1 MSNRLDSMVTD
12 AVVTNSSAAVSGAA
26 RASNLGPSRLA
37 AKYMRST
44 FGQLDRISARHSPSI
59 HGNHQYLAKVTRCSA
74 RNTGR
79 MLSRTIAP
87 LMNKAILDDHS
98 IRSRGVAAYP
108 YRRSPTQITTTNST
122 SVLRT
127 RLRLKA
133 KIIDAHSPIWAA
145 LHPPRDGT
153 SHRPVELPL
162 RRNRDSKFRW

>member
-1 MSNRLDSMVTD
+1 
-12 AVVTNSSAAVSGAA
+12 
-26 RASNLGPSRLA
+26 
-37 AKYMRST
+37 
-44 FGQLDRISARHSPSI
+44 
-59 HGNHQYLAKVTRCSA
+59 
-74 RNTGR
+74 
-79 MLSRTIAP
+79 
-87 LMNKAILDDHS
+87 MNKAILDDHS

-153 SHRPVELPL
+153 SHRPVEIPL
-162 RRNRDSKFRW
+162 RRNRDSKFRWRARQGSSNQIRRSEEHTSELQSLMRISYAVLCLKKKRQDNKSTFYHKTEHKNI